1 MAEFDESKVINSLH
15 TERAEVGKRYYFED
29 YLHDLKRAVEGVDT
43 LSTSIGILDSV
54 GDDGTEP
61 FQKRG
66 GQCWEFI
73 YPYEEPLKKR
83 MTKLELEKE
92 NAELKAKIKKLEKG
106 FLTYHEVDLIK
117 VLLRNNLNQL
127 WGDKC
132 QALLDRIHK
141 VNACEYLEED

>member
-1 MAEFDESKVINSLH
+1 MAKFDESKVINALH
-15 TERAEVGKRYYFED
+15 PEKAEIGKKYFFADNILWLKEHVEKEDLSYVGN
-29 YLHDLKRAVEGVDT
+29 L
-43 LSTSIGILDSV
+43 ILV
-54 GDDGTEP
+54 ILNDGLP
-61 FQKRG
+61 FQKG
-66 GQCWEFI
+66 DKTPWEFL
-73 YPYEEPLKKR
+73 YPYKEPPKKR

-92 NAELKAKIKKLEKG
+92 NAELKAKVKKFEKG

-117 VLLRNNLNQL
+117 ALLRNNLNQS